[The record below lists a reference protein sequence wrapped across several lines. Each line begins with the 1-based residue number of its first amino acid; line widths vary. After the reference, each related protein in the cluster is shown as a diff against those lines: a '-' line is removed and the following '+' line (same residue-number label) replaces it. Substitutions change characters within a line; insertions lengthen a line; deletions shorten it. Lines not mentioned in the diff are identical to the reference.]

1 MTQDQLNTDIA
12 QELNKWQPIVEY
24 GRLKIDEDNDIRSEY
39 KWLIIFKNSV
49 AGQLISTIID
59 FVLSQKVSYIFYY
72 VLGVL
77 VLCLSITLIVCLVN
91 IKTIKKL
98 MSKKNKDEIYGK
110 LNDAQ
115 SYLNN
120 LGRWLIETAPD
131 NKHSKVALKDLES
144 DYRVAKNNVTS
155 LENRF
160 SILYG
165 KIDPILEDK
174 AKDKADKNLQRYKKF
189 I

>member
-98 MSKKNKDEIYGK
+98 MSKKIRMNYMV
-110 LNDAQ
+110 
-115 SYLNN
+115 SSMM
-120 LGRWLIETAPD
+120 
-131 NKHSKVALKDLES
+131 HS
-144 DYRVAKNNVTS
+144 R
-155 LENRF
+155 
-160 SILYG
+160 I
-165 KIDPILEDK
+165 
-174 AKDKADKNLQRYKKF
+174 
-189 I
+189 